1 MIIADNNKITIVRG
15 DTGSLQIA
23 VNVVVNSEEQE
34 YEMQSGDT
42 LTFRMSKSFNG
53 EPLIEKVITNEIL
66 GFVSSDTENLPF
78 GDYYYDVTLESDG
91 LVDHIIQAD
100 KNDPNFT
107 IAEAVPHGA
116 D

>member
-23 VNVVVNSEEQE
+23 VNVVVNSVEQE
-34 YEMQSGDT
+34 YELQSGDT

-53 EPLIEKVITNEIL
+53 EPLIEKVITNGVL
-66 GFVSSDTENLPF
+66 GFVSSDTEDLPF
-78 GDYYYDVTLESDG
+78 GDYFYDVTLENDG
-91 LVDHIIQAD
+91 VKDHIIQAD

-107 IAEAVPHGA
+107 IVEAVPHGA

>member
-34 YEMQSGDT
+34 YTPQTGDT
-42 LTFRMSKSFNG
+42 FVFRMAKSFGG
-53 EPLIEKVITNEIL
+53 EPLIEKELQDGEIE
-66 GFVSSDTENLPF
+66 FATADTEELPF
-78 GDYYYDVTLESDG
+78 GDYFYDVTLENDG
-91 LVDHIIQAD
+91 VKDHIIQAD

-107 IAEAVPHGA
+107 IAEAV
-116 D
+116 